1 MTNNRVKVWGTWWL
15 TFTETISRNFAFN
28 LESFCSKIFWSLLDW
43 RVVLHRYVL
52 PLIDTTSCLVST
64 APMNIDLYQ
73 ILLELFIQIFWKAK
87 IVFYF
92 GQISTFDPFA
102 TDIFSPCLFTSLP
115 LIFEVADSNRSQ
127 VEWKSEHPGVGNRCA
142 SQIMEVRPTFQNC
155 VVLTK

>member
-15 TFTETISRNFAFN
+15 SFTETISRNFAFN

-64 APMNIDLYQ
+64 APNEYWPLPNTFRAFHPD
-73 ILLELFIQIFWKAK
+73 ILGDQNCLF
-87 IVFYF
+87 
-92 GQISTFDPFA
+92 TFDPFA